1 MEGGAGR
8 EGEKGGNG
16 AWERPFFLSVSSP
29 RLAVFFC
36 LFVQHTQRR
45 QVKKNTKDNDDDLHI
60 NQPARKGE
68 TEHGGGC

>member
-16 AWERPFFLSVSSP
+16 AWERPFFLCFLTAP
-29 RLAVFFC
+29 CRVF
-36 LFVQHTQRR
+36 LFVCAAHTTTAG
-45 QVKKNTKDNDDDLHI
+45 KKNTKDNDDDLHI